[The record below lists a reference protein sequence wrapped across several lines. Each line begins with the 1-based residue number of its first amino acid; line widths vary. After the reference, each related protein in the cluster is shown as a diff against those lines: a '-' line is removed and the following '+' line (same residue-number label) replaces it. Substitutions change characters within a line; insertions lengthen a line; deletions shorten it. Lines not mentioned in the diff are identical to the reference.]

1 MRWRFALRWIA
12 EHVEIVTARLRLD
25 ALRDEDA
32 DALFAYRG
40 DPAVSRFQG
49 WKPASRSDAVRF
61 IQAQQG
67 VAPDTRGT
75 WWQRAI
81 RLRDSGELI
90 GDLGLHFV
98 DGATVEAG
106 VSLAPA
112 YQRRGYAREALEVML
127 DFVFGGLRK
136 QRVVAFVAPRN
147 FMCMRLLEGLGMRR
161 DADQDGEAV
170 FTLDAPRWLAPA
182 DASGDR

>member
-1 MRWRFALRWIA
+1 M
-12 EHVEIVTARLRLD
+12 EIVTARLRLD

-32 DALFAYRG
+32 EALFAYRG
-40 DPAVSRFQG
+40 DPAVARFQG
-49 WKPASRSDAVRF
+49 WKPASVADAKRF
-61 IQAQQG
+61 IETQHG
-67 VAPDTRGT
+67 LVPDTPDT

-90 GDLGLHFV
+90 GDLGLHFT
-98 DGATVEAG
+98 DDAKVEVG
-106 VSLAPA
+106 ISLAPA
-112 YQRRGYAREALEVML
+112 QQRQGYAREALEVML

-136 QRVVAFVAPRN
+136 QRVMAFVEPRN

-161 DADQDGEAV
+161 GADHDGDAV
-170 FTLDAPRWLAPA
+170 FTLETGDWLAPA

>member
-1 MRWRFALRWIA
+1 M
-12 EHVEIVTARLRLD
+12 EIVTTRLRLD

-40 DPAVSRFQG
+40 DPAVTRFQG
-49 WKPASRSDAVRF
+49 WKPASVADAQRF
-61 IQAQQG
+61 IEAQHG
-67 VAPDTRGT
+67 LVPDTPDT

-90 GDLGLHFV
+90 GDLGLHFT
-98 DGATVEAG
+98 DDKTVEVG
-106 VSLAPA
+106 ISLAPVH
-112 YQRRGYAREALEVML
+112 QRKGYAREALEVML

-136 QRVVAFVAPRN
+136 PRVVAQVAPRN

-161 DADQDGEAV
+161 GADRDGDAV
-170 FTLDAPRWLAPA
+170 FTLEAGDWLAPPL
-182 DASGDR
+182 